1 MNKLILLILF
11 SLSYCNSVIGQDSH
25 IHFIEKPDSQKISI
39 YIDQTLFTEFLYSD
53 TLYKQVLYPIYTA
66 SGTEITRGYP
76 ADERTDHPHQMGLW
90 FSFGDINGL
99 DFWNNSNRIPLD
111 KKEHYGIIRFTG
123 IKNINEKENQFT
135 VEANWTNHNGYI
147 LLKEKTTYAF
157 TGKPHERGIQRT
169 TTLTA
174 FNDSIFIT
182 ENKEG
187 LLGMRLDR
195 NLEADISGIY
205 QNKEGDTGNDVWGKR
220 SAWVVLNG
228 KIKDE
233 KISIAIID
241 HPENPNYPGW
251 SHARE
256 YGLFAI
262 NNLGGRCFDKQAEKV
277 QILLKKED
285 SITFTH
291 QILIKDGDY
300 LSNQE
305 IENISVVQK
314 SYKKLKAVSRQLC

>member
-11 SLSYCNSVIGQDSH
+11 SLSYCNAVIGQDSH

-76 ADERTDHPHQMGLW
+76 ARPKADERTDHPHQMGLW

-99 DFWNNSNRIPLD
+99 DFWNNSNRIP
-111 KKEHYGIIRFTG
+111 
-123 IKNINEKENQFT
+123 
-135 VEANWTNHNGYI
+135 HN
-147 LLKEKTTYAF
+147 K
-157 TGKPHERGIQRT
+157 
-169 TTLTA
+169 
-174 FNDSIFIT
+174 
-182 ENKEG
+182 
-187 LLGMRLDR
+187 
-195 NLEADISGIY
+195 
-205 QNKEGDTGNDVWGKR
+205 
-220 SAWVVLNG
+220 
-228 KIKDE
+228 
-233 KISIAIID
+233 
-241 HPENPNYPGW
+241 
-251 SHARE
+251 
-256 YGLFAI
+256 
-262 NNLGGRCFDKQAEKV
+262 KV

-305 IENISVVQK
+305 IENISAVQK
-314 SYKKLKAVSRQLC
+314 SL

>member
-76 ADERTDHPHQMGLW
+76 ARPKADERTDHPHQMGLW
-90 FSFGDINGL
+90 FSFGSINGL
-99 DFWNNSNRIPLD
+99 DFWNNSNRIPHN

-157 TGKPHERGIQRT
+157 T
-169 TTLTA
+169 
-174 FNDSIFIT
+174 
-182 ENKEG
+182 
-187 LLGMRLDR
+187 GMRLDR

-251 SHARE
+251 SHARG

-277 QILLKKED
+277 QILLKKEE

-305 IENISVVQK
+305 IEKVSAPQK
-314 SYKKLKAVSRQLC
+314 PL

>member
-1 MNKLILLILF
+1 
-11 SLSYCNSVIGQDSH
+11 
-25 IHFIEKPDSQKISI
+25 
-39 YIDQTLFTEFLYSD
+39 
-53 TLYKQVLYPIYTA
+53 
-66 SGTEITRGYP
+66 
-76 ADERTDHPHQMGLW
+76 
-90 FSFGDINGL
+90 
-99 DFWNNSNRIPLD
+99 
-111 KKEHYGIIRFTG
+111 
-123 IKNINEKENQFT
+123 
-135 VEANWTNHNGYI
+135 
-147 LLKEKTTYAF
+147 
-157 TGKPHERGIQRT
+157 
-169 TTLTA
+169 
-174 FNDSIFIT
+174 
-182 ENKEG
+182 
-187 LLGMRLDR
+187 MRLDR

-228 KIKDE
+228 KINDE

-314 SYKKLKAVSRQLC
+314 SYKKLKAVSRQPLTNFVNLKSNTIMKKPRYKDTGFS

>member
-1 MNKLILLILF
+1 MQC
-11 SLSYCNSVIGQDSH
+11 CNRSGFTH
-25 IHFIEKPDSQKISI
+25 TFYREARLTKISI

-76 ADERTDHPHQMGLW
+76 ARPKADERTDHPHQMGLW

-123 IKNINEKENQFT
+123 IKNINEKESKFT

-233 KISIAIID
+233 KI
-241 HPENPNYPGW
+241 
-251 SHARE
+251 
-256 YGLFAI
+256 
-262 NNLGGRCFDKQAEKV
+262 
-277 QILLKKED
+277 
-285 SITFTH
+285 
-291 QILIKDGDY
+291 
-300 LSNQE
+300 
-305 IENISVVQK
+305 
-314 SYKKLKAVSRQLC
+314 